1 MNNVTKIIAPEMI
14 GADVMDQRKIDRM
27 LIELDGTKIN
37 QNSARTR
44 FWEYPWRR
52 QGRRPIL

>member
-1 MNNVTKIIAPEMI
+1 MI